1 MSFDVEQLAS
11 HVVIDPDGAEH
22 RLGDLW
28 TERPAVLL
36 FLRHFG

>member
-1 MSFDVEQLAS
+1 LKFDTVSLADMTLP
-11 HVVIDPDGAEH
+11 DPDGTMH

-28 TERPAVLL
+28 SNKPHVLL

>member
-1 MSFDVEQLAS
+1 VPFDTAKLAD
-11 HVVIDPDGAEH
+11 VVLIDPDEIEH

-28 TERPAVLL
+28 AEEPHVLL

>member
-1 MSFDVEQLAS
+1 MPFDTAALADE
-11 HVVIDPDGAEH
+11 VLIDPDGVEH

-28 TERPAVLL
+28 RDRPHVLL

>member
-1 MSFDVEQLAS
+1 MDLPALSDLALA
-11 HVVIDPDGAEH
+11 DPDGVEH

-28 TERPAVLL
+28 ADEPVVLV

>member
-1 MSFDVEQLAS
+1 MSFDVAQLAAQI
-11 HVVIDPDGAEH
+11 VIDPDGAEH

-28 TERPAVLL
+28 AERPAVLL